1 MRKITLDTATGKLVS
16 STESQLF
23 GQLKVNTYSIDVP
36 SDVWNIQH
44 DLNTTRIFVSASD
57 GSGAIF
63 PPEAVTIV
71 DSNNITITPLVPQSV
86 GNVNIIW

>member
-1 MRKITLDTATGKLVS
+1 MRKITLNTVTGKLVS

-44 DLNTTRIFVSASD
+44 DLNTTRIFVSALD
-57 GSGAIF
+57 DSGAIF
-63 PPEAVTIV
+63 PPETVTIV

-86 GNVNIIW
+86 GKVNIIW